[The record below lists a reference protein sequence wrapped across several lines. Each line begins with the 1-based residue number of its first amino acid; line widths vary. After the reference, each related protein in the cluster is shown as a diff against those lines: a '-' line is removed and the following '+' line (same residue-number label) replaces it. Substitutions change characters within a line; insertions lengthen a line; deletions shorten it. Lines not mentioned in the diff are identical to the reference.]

1 MKDIPFTF
9 GIITNADQSVNPS
22 LFKAV
27 QSIRDL
33 HIPEY
38 EIIIVGNKLN
48 LERNIINND
57 GKIKF
62 IDFNEK
68 IKPAWITK
76 KKNLITQ
83 HSKYDNIVYQHDY
96 IYYDQDWYEGFK
108 KFGDQF
114 DVCMNKIVN
123 QGGSRFRD
131 WVLFPYHHCYE
142 LSNKYAYQAKQLWDY
157 AGIENNECMLPYNEK
172 RLTKYQYVSGSYW
185 VAKKYVMKNCLLDES
200 LSWGQGEDVIWT
212 MDVLNKYNLLMNTG
226 STVYFDKWKQDAFSI
241 IRPEYL
247 KKCIEFINKG

>member
-123 QGGSRFRD
+123 QDGNRFRD
-131 WVLFPYHHCYE
+131 WVLFPYHHVGYPNHKSAN
-142 LSNKYAYQAKQLWDY
+142 LWKYAK
-157 AGIENNECMLPYNEK
+157 IENNASMLPYNET
-172 RLTKYQYVSGSYW
+172 RLTKFQYISGSYW
-185 VAKKYVMKNCLLDES
+185 IAKKHVMLQCCLDES
-200 LSWGQGEDVIWT
+200 LVWEQGEDVKFSLE
-212 MDVLNKYNLLMNTG
+212 VLPKYGMSMNVN
-226 STVYFDKWKQDAFSI
+226 STIHFDKRKQDAFSPI
-241 IRPEYL
+241 IEESL
-247 KKCIEFINKG
+247 KLCIEFVNNLR